1 MSVRV
6 MSLKLNR
13 LLLYALGAL
22 AVLILLA
29 LLLIKLLGD
38 GSNPAQAQYYPGT
51 YTTSVPLGTGS
62 VTVEMV
68 FSENGIEKV
77 NYEIPEAVQ
86 KVYPLVQP
94 TAASIGDQLTTGT
107 ALEAVQIDSSSSET
121 ASHLLDAMKLSMEKA
136 KAE

>member
-29 LLLIKLLGD
+29 LLLIKLLGGD
-38 GSNPAQAQYYPGT
+38 SDPAQAQYYPGT

-94 TAASIGDQLTTGT
+94 TAASIGDQLATGT

-121 ASHLLDAMKLSMEKA
+121 ASHLLDAMKLTMEKA